1 VLVEGAPIATM
12 DKNKERRT
20 RDAATEIVQLRIL
33 CFTVSAVKLG
43 TAVVLVQIPKL
54 FSGLGPARKNL
65 LTFGNTKSVVVLA
78 FAEVDRIAHEI
89 LEKKLDLQTA
99 K

>member
-1 VLVEGAPIATM
+1 LRAIRVTEGA
-12 DKNKERRT
+12 
-20 RDAATEIVQLRIL
+20 VQM
-33 CFTVSAVKLG
+33 G
-43 TAVVLVQIPKL
+43 TWIMLVQIPKL

-78 FAEVDRIAHEI
+78 FAEVDRIAHKI
-89 LEKKLDLQTA
+89 LTKEFDLQTA